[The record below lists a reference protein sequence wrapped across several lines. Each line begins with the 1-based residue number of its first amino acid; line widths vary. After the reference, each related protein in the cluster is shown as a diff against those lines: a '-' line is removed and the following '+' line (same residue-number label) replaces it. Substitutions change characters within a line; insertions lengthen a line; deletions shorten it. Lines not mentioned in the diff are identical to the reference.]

1 MRMNKKTLLIAMAA
15 AMPCLGAHA
24 QSNAELLQQI
34 QALQA
39 QLQALQAK
47 VEQVQQ
53 KATGDSQAVTRIQQQ
68 LDVADDNAVLS
79 GMKGLSV
86 KAVVDPTFIH
96 TQRANESDFVLMR
109 DNDRFNFF
117 DSAFGQAM
125 IEFGKETEE
134 GTQWKLR
141 LTPKSASGLVHEA
154 SVSVPLQANGKTRLY
169 GGLIP
174 DFSGYEATFAH
185 ENPLVTHNLLFDFS
199 AASNYTGAGMSYVI
213 GDWEAKWMVG
223 NVDGARGKAPGFAYR
238 ADLELSE
245 FSGIGFSGVH
255 GKDGSEYG
263 NNRFDL
269 LEFDAWRDRVG
280 ELVNGIVKRVER
292 GNVFVDLGGNAEAF
306 IPKDKAIPRD
316 VLRPGDRVR
325 GYLLDVRAEQRG
337 PQLFISRTAPEFMIE
352 LFKLEVPEV
361 GQGLVEIKAAARDP
375 GDRAKIAVLAHDH
388 RTDPIGA
395 CIGMRGSRVQA
406 VSNELN
412 GERIDIVLWSDN
424 PAQFVINAMAPAEVQ
439 SIIVDEE
446 KHSMDLAVAEDK
458 LAQAIGK
465 GGQNVRLASRLTGW
479 QLNVMTQDQVTAKS
493 ESEQATARQL
503 FMDKLEVDEEIAGIL
518 VAEGFSTVEE
528 IAYVPAAELLAVE
541 GFDDDI
547 VEELRARARDALL
560 TEALL
565 VEEDIEEH
573 KPADDLLS
581 LEGMDEA
588 LAYTL
593 AGRGIVTR
601 DDLAELATDEI
612 LDLEDM
618 DEERAAALIMAT
630 RKHWFE

>member
-1 MRMNKKTLLIAMAA
+1 MEAALASAAKKRY
-15 AMPCLGAHA
+15 H
-24 QSNAELLQQI
+24 
-34 QALQA
+34 
-39 QLQALQAK
+39 
-47 VEQVQQ
+47 EQDVSVRVAIDP
-53 KATGDSQAVTRIQQQ
+53 KDGSYETFRRWEV
-68 LDVADDNAVLS
+68 VADDVVMESPERQIRMMDAVDEKE
-79 GMKGLSV
+79 GAEIG
-86 KAVVDPTFIH
+86 
-96 TQRANESDFVLMR
+96 DFVEEQV
-109 DNDRFNFF
+109 DN
-117 DSAFGQAM
+117 A
-125 IEFGKETEE
+125 EFGRIAAQAAKQVIVQRVREAER
-134 GTQWKLR
+134 TQ
-141 LTPKSASGLVHEA
+141 V
-154 SVSVPLQANGKTRLY
+154 
-169 GGLIP
+169 
-174 DFSGYEATFAH
+174 
-185 ENPLVTHNLLFDFS
+185 
-199 AASNYTGAGMSYVI
+199 
-213 GDWEAKWMVG
+213 
-223 NVDGARGKAPGFAYR
+223 
-238 ADLELSE
+238 LE
-245 FSGIGFSGVH
+245 
-255 GKDGSEYG
+255 
-263 NNRFDL
+263 
-269 LEFDAWRDRVG
+269 AWRDRIG

-325 GYLLDVRAEQRG
+325 GYLLDVRAETRG

-493 ESEQATARQL
+493 EGEQTTARQL

-560 TEALL
+560 NEALAA
-565 VEEDIEEH
+565 EEEIEDH

-581 LEGMDEA
+581 LDGMDES

-593 AGRGIVTR
+593 AGRGVITR
-601 DDLAELATDEI
+601 DDLADLATDEI
-612 LDLEDM
+612 TDIEGM
-618 DEERAAALIMAT
+618 DADRAAKLIMAA
-630 RKHWFE
+630 RQHWFE

>member
-1 MRMNKKTLLIAMAA
+1 MSK
-15 AMPCLGAHA
+15 
-24 QSNAELLQQI
+24 ELLLVMEAVANEKGVPRAVI
-34 QALQA
+34 IEAMEAALA
-39 QLQALQAK
+39 SAAK
-47 VEQVQQ
+47 KRYHEQDVSVRVAINP
-53 KATGDSQAVTRIQQQ
+53 KDGSYETFRRWEV
-68 LDVADDNAVLS
+68 VADDVVMESPDRQIRLMDAVDEKE
-79 GMKGLSV
+79 GAQVG
-86 KAVVDPTFIH
+86 
-96 TQRANESDFVLMR
+96 DFVEEQVE
-109 DNDRFNFF
+109 N
-117 DSAFGQAM
+117 A
-125 IEFGKETEE
+125 EFGRIAAQAAKQVIVQRVREAER
-134 GTQWKLR
+134 TQ
-141 LTPKSASGLVHEA
+141 V
-154 SVSVPLQANGKTRLY
+154 V
-169 GGLIP
+169 
-174 DFSGYEATFAH
+174 
-185 ENPLVTHNLLFDFS
+185 
-199 AASNYTGAGMSYVI
+199 
-213 GDWEAKWMVG
+213 
-223 NVDGARGKAPGFAYR
+223 
-238 ADLELSE
+238 
-245 FSGIGFSGVH
+245 
-255 GKDGSEYG
+255 
-263 NNRFDL
+263 
-269 LEFDAWRDRVG
+269 DAWRDRVG

-493 ESEQATARQL
+493 ESEQAAAREL
-503 FMDKLEVDEEIAGIL
+503 FMAKLEVDEEIAGIL

-541 GFDDDI
+541 GFDEDI

-560 TEALL
+560 NDALA
-565 VEEDIEEH
+565 VEEGLEEH
-573 KPADDLLS
+573 QPAEDLLA

-588 LAYTL
+588 TAY
-593 AGRGIVTR
+593 A
-601 DDLAELATDEI
+601 LAERGVRTREELAEMATDEI
-612 LDLEDM
+612 ADIDGM
-618 DEERAAALIMAT
+618 GDERAATLIMEA
-630 RKHWFE
+630 RRHWFE